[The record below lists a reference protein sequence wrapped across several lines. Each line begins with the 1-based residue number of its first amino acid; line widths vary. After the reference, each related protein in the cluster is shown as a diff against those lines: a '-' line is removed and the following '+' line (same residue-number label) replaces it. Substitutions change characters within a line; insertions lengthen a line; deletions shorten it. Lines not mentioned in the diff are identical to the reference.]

1 MRAVGP
7 YRTEMPWHTAL
18 TVLTVARLSRLK
30 DFQYPAGVRARRSR
44 PEKAARCMFLARVCV
59 STVSIVCARD
69 GHVAQASKLLSIP
82 ANRV

>member
-44 PEKAARCMFLARVCV
+44 P
-59 STVSIVCARD
+59 D
-69 GHVAQASKLLSIP
+69 GEMYVPGPRLRQHRQHRLRP
-82 ANRV
+82 